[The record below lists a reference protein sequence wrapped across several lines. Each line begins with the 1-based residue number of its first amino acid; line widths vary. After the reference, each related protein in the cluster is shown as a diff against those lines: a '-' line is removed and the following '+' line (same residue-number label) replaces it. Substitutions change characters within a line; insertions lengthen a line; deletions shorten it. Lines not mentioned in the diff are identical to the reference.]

1 MIPGRLPETQSQ
13 PSKPR
18 IEVGA
23 AIIFH
28 HGNVLISQRDDDS
41 HLSRCWEFPGGKRE
55 SNESFEACVRREILE
70 ELNVEIEVQNL
81 FDTVEHE
88 YDEKIVLLK
97 FFSCHYLRG
106 EAKALGCRQF
116 QWVSLSQLPSFNFP
130 AANEPIIRKLLM
142 TL

>member
-1 MIPGRLPETQSQ
+1 M
-13 PSKPR
+13 
-18 IEVGA
+18 GA

-28 HGNVLISQRDDDS
+28 QGNVLISQRDDDA

-55 SNESFEACVRREILE
+55 GNESFEDCIRREILE
-70 ELNVEIEVQNL
+70 ELNVEVEVRNL

-97 FFSCHYLRG
+97 FFSCQYLRG
-106 EAKALGCRQF
+106 QAKALGCRQF
-116 QWVSLSQLPSFNFP
+116 QWVSLSQLPSFTFP
-130 AANEPIIRKLLM
+130 AANEPIIRKLLQ